1 MRRAVQLCVG
11 LLCGSVVWAQTTP
24 PTYNFVQNGVQSAT
38 VDNSTGV
45 PRLMINGQPVPPL
58 LFFFNTQVP
67 ASVIA
72 AGVKGL
78 QYLAPQMQD
87 ANAAGIHIFS
97 MGFDSWPW
105 DAGSAANPPSFS
117 ASDQEMAQLL
127 KTDPQAV
134 FLLRIP
140 VSPPANWSGW
150 ANYAQW
156 GPNEDNLYLDGTSA
170 PISIAS
176 NVYFQGFIA
185 GVKLMVQHY
194 ESSSYASH
202 ILGYHIAGQN
212 TGEWFP
218 ANYRNEGLDYSP
230 ASTAAFRS
238 WLLQKYGTDQALSNA
253 WGFSVTIAKAPI
265 PVPDPGSFPIASAAQ
280 GAAVQE
286 FYSLPSE
293 QNMVHRWQLRLRH
306 DSDPD
311 GDTRHRPAVHAM
323 DRRSHRQHQSRHAQ
337 DGHIQK
343 RDGDLRLRA
352 ECSHHRA
359 GEQPLCHRPL
369 YHGGWNQ
376 LGRA

>member
-1 MRRAVQLCVG
+1 
-11 LLCGSVVWAQTTP
+11 
-24 PTYNFVQNGVQSAT
+24 
-38 VDNSTGV
+38 
-45 PRLMINGQPVPPL
+45 MINGQPVPPL

-202 ILGYHIAGQN
+202 ISRLSYCGAEHGRMVS
-212 TGEWFP
+212 GE
-218 ANYRNEGLDYSP
+218 L
-230 ASTAAFRS
+230 
-238 WLLQKYGTDQALSNA
+238 
-253 WGFSVTIAKAPI
+253 
-265 PVPDPGSFPIASAAQ
+265 
-280 GAAVQE
+280 
-286 FYSLPSE
+286 
-293 QNMVHRWQLRLRH
+293 
-306 DSDPD
+306 
-311 GDTRHRPAVHAM
+311 
-323 DRRSHRQHQSRHAQ
+323 
-337 DGHIQK
+337 
-343 RDGDLRLRA
+343 
-352 ECSHHRA
+352 
-359 GEQPLCHRPL
+359 
-369 YHGGWNQ
+369 
-376 LGRA
+376 